1 MTTTVRDRVHELL
14 RVHGMTTVY
23 GNPGS
28 TELGF
33 LTRWPDDFR
42 YVLGL
47 SEAAVVAMA
56 DGHAQVTG
64 TPVLVNL
71 HSAAGLGNAMGS
83 IVAARANRAPLV
95 ILVGQQERAL
105 LAHDPFLGS
114 ADPTLFPL
122 PYAKQS
128 WQPARAADV
137 PAVLARA
144 IRTAAQAPYGPVVV
158 SVPNDDWNTSTETTD
173 PTILQPLGGHAFAPD
188 PAVLEDIATAL
199 QNSHRPAIVVGSA
212 VDQDHAVTHAITLA
226 DACGATVFAAP
237 MSSRCSFPE
246 EHPRFGGHLP
256 ASPGPLAE
264 ALQWH
269 DLVLVVGAPA
279 FTYHVNSAPG
289 PALPPLVV
297 ISDDDQILARAS
309 GVVLRS
315 TMAAALRALADRII
329 PTNVAEPEPRALPAN
344 PVAPTEGKSL
354 PAEYVL
360 ATLRS
365 VLPVDAL
372 IVEEVPSHRA
382 AVHDF
387 LPITGIDTGLLTTG
401 GGVLGYALPAAIGA
415 GLAAPHRPIVVLVGD
430 GSLMYNVQALWTAVR
445 HRVPI
450 TVLVLD
456 NNGYGALRDM
466 AAAAG
471 ATAVPGLEWGGLDP
485 VCLAAGMGC
494 TGKYLDSTADLPAE
508 LAKAVADTAP
518 SLLHITVPR

>member
-14 RVHGMTTVY
+14 RAHGMTTVY

-33 LTRWPDDFR
+33 LSRWPDDFR

-47 SEAAVVAMA
+47 NEAAVVAMA
-56 DGHAQVTG
+56 DGHSQVAR

-83 IVAARANRAPLV
+83 IVAAHANRAPLV

-114 ADPTLFPL
+114 ADPTFFPL

-137 PAVLARA
+137 PTVLARA
-144 IRTAAQAPYGPVVV
+144 IRTATQPPYGPVVM
-158 SVPNDDWNTSTETTD
+158 SVPNDDWNTGTEALN
-173 PTILQPLGGHAFAPD
+173 PTILRPPGGHAFGPD
-188 PAVLEDIATAL
+188 PSVLEDIATAL
-199 QNSHRPAIVVGSA
+199 QNSWRPAIVVGSA

-246 EHPRFGGHLP
+246 DHPRFAGHLP

-297 ISDDDQILARAS
+297 ISDDDQVLARAP
-309 GVVLRS
+309 GVGLRS
-315 TMAAALRALADRII
+315 TMAAALQALADRVV
-329 PTNVAEPEPRALPAN
+329 PTNVAEPEPRVLPAM
-344 PVAPTEGKSL
+344 PKAPADGRPL
-354 PAEYVL
+354 PAAYVL
-360 ATLRS
+360 AALRS
-365 VLPVDAL
+365 VLPADAL
-372 IVEEVPSHRA
+372 IVEEVPSQRA
-382 AVHDF
+382 A
-387 LPITGIDTGLLTTG
+387 
-401 GGVLGYALPAAIGA
+401 
-415 GLAAPHRPIVVLVGD
+415 
-430 GSLMYNVQALWTAVR
+430 
-445 HRVPI
+445 
-450 TVLVLD
+450 
-456 NNGYGALRDM
+456 
-466 AAAAG
+466 
-471 ATAVPGLEWGGLDP
+471 
-485 VCLAAGMGC
+485 
-494 TGKYLDSTADLPAE
+494 
-508 LAKAVADTAP
+508 
-518 SLLHITVPR
+518 